1 MALKSM
7 TGFGEGA
14 ASASGVCV
22 VVEVSSVNRKQLDVN
37 MNLPRNLVALDA
49 QVQERVR
56 REFSR
61 GRVSGVVRVEAA
73 DTAAGTVK
81 IDGRLAAQYVEG
93 IRRVAK
99 KLKLVDD
106 LGAETIAR
114 LPGLVS
120 VEQEKLNAD
129 HVAAVLDEAMDKAL
143 RGLSKM
149 RAAEGKAMAVDLRAR
164 LSLLEEGMKDIKAAA
179 PGVVVGYRAKLFQ
192 RLEDAGLEDLASDER
207 MVKEIAI
214 FADRC
219 DISEELTRLKSH
231 LAQARKLLRSTEPVG
246 RTLDFLCQEL
256 FREINTVGSKA
267 NEVGITRQVV
277 AFKTELERIREQVQ
291 NIE

>member
-7 TGFGEGA
+7 TGFGEGT
-14 ASASGVCV
+14 ASAGGIRVAI
-22 VVEVSSVNRKQLDVN
+22 EISSVNRKQLDVN
-37 MNLPRNLVALDA
+37 ISLPRNLITLDA
-49 QVQERVR
+49 RIQSLVR

-61 GRVSGVVRVEAA
+61 GRISGIVRVEAA
-73 DTAAGTVK
+73 DGSAGIVK
-81 IDGRLAAQYVEG
+81 IDARLAAQYVDG
-93 IRRVAK
+93 IRAVAK

-114 LPGLVS
+114 LPGLVL
-120 VEQEKLNAD
+120 VEQENIDAD
-129 HVAAVLDEAMDKAL
+129 HVSAVLDGAMDKAL
-143 RGLSKM
+143 RGLARM
-149 RAAEGKAMAVDLRAR
+149 RLAEGKALAADLRER
-164 LSLLEEGMKDIKAAA
+164 LALLEELMKDIKGLSAN
-179 PGVVVGYRAKLFQ
+179 VVKIHREKLFQ
-192 RLEDAGLEDLASDER
+192 RLEEAGLDDLAADER
-207 MVKEIAI
+207 IVKEVAL

-231 LAQARKLLRSTEPVG
+231 LAQARKLLRSTEPAG

-267 NEVGITRQVV
+267 SEVEITRLVV